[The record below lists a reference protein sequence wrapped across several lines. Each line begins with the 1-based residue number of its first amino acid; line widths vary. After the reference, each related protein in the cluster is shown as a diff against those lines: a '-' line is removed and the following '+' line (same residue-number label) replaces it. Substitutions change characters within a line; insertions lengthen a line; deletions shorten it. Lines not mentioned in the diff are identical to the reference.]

1 MTRVAEP
8 EVVTPATLRAW
19 PLPEP
24 GSDKEQRGRLL
35 VVGGSATTPGAVRLA
50 GEAALRAGA
59 GKLRLATAAATAVA
73 LAVAVPECAVEPL
86 PTDPE
91 GRLSPD
97 GAPAL
102 REQVAQVDV
111 VLVGPALRRA
121 AAATALLEAVL
132 EAVLVEDPDH
142 QGARLVLDALA
153 SAYVTAHPDGLPP
166 GSVLTVNP
174 DELEQTGL
182 GAPQE
187 AAARTGAVVLCGGP
201 EKVVAAPD
209 GRSWVVAGGGPGLGT
224 SGSGDVQAGVVA
236 GLLARGAEP
245 AQAAVVGA
253 WLHARAGE
261 ELAASVGRVGFLARE
276 LPPLVPRLLDQ
287 LR

>member
-1 MTRVAEP
+1 MAEP
-8 EVVTPATLRAW
+8 EVVTVGLLREW

-59 GKLRLATAAATAVA
+59 GKLRLATAAETVA
-73 LAVAVPECAVEPL
+73 HLAVAVPECAVEPL
-86 PTDPE
+86 PTDPA

-102 REQVAQVDV
+102 REQAAAVDV
-111 VLVGPALRRA
+111 VLAGPRLRNARA
-121 AAATALLEAVL
+121 AAGLLGQVL
-132 EAVLVEDPDH
+132 PGLERPV
-142 QGARLVLDALA
+142 VLDALG
-153 SAYVTAHPDGLPP
+153 SALLADDPDGVPP

-174 DELEQTGL
+174 DELEHTGL
-182 GAPQE
+182 GSPAD
-187 AAARTGAVVLCGGP
+187 AAARTGAVVLLGGT
-201 EKVVAAPD
+201 EKHVAAPD
-209 GRSWVVAGGGPGLGT
+209 GRAWVVRGGGPGLAT

-236 GLLARGAEP
+236 GLLARGADA

-253 WLHARAGE
+253 WVHARAGE
-261 ELAASVGRVGFLARE
+261 ELAGAVGRVGGLARE
-276 LPPLVPRLLDQ
+276 LPPLVPRLLEQ